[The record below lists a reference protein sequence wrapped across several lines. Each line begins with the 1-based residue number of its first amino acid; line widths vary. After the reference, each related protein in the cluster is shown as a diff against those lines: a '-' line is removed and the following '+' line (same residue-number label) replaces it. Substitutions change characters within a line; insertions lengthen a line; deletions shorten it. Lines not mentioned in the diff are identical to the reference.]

1 MSCCGKQRDPSG
13 PTRSA
18 PNSSPA
24 PVRPAATPAQPAAR
38 PRSAPAPPHRL
49 TVDFEYLG
57 NSALNAIGP
66 VTGRRYHFNHR
77 AAKVVAV
84 DVRDRE
90 ALAGVP
96 YLREVKA
103 GER

>member
-1 MSCCGKQRDPSG
+1 
-13 PTRSA
+13 
-18 PNSSPA
+18 
-24 PVRPAATPAQPAAR
+24 
-38 PRSAPAPPHRL
+38 
-49 TVDFEYLG
+49 LG

-84 DVRDRE
+84 DVRDRD

-96 YLREVKA
+96 YLRELKA